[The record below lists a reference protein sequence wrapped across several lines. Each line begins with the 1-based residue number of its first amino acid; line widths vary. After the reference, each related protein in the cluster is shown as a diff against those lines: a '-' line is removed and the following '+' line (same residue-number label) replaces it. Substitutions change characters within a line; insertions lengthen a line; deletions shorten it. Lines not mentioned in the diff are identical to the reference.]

1 MSETT
6 LPGRKPKSV
15 TPWYRQAWPWFL
27 ISLPATAVV
36 AGLATAWIAVASDDG
51 LVVDD
56 YYKQGMAIQMTI
68 DRAREAARQ
77 GLSADLVFTAEFVEV
92 RLKSAQNAPLPNALF
107 LTVSHPT
114 RGGLDQAVSLV
125 GRDGNYNAGLAALQP
140 GHWNILLEDE
150 SRQWRLNGAMYLP
163 TENQVRL
170 EHSALASFD

>member
-15 TPWYRQAWPWFL
+15 TPWYRQGWPWFL
-27 ISLPATAVV
+27 ISLPATAVI
-36 AGLATAWIAVASDDG
+36 AGFATAWIAVASDDG

-56 YYKQGMAIQMTI
+56 YYKQGLAIQMTL

-92 RLKSAQNAPLPNALF
+92 RLKSAHDAPLPKALF

-114 RGGLDQAVSLV
+114 RGGMDQAVSLV
-125 GRDGNYNAGLAALQP
+125 GRNGNYNAALAALRP
-140 GHWNILLEDE
+140 GRWNILLEDE
-150 SRQWRLNGAMYLP
+150 SRQWRLSGAMYLP

-170 EHSALASFD
+170 EHSPLASFD